1 MLFNIKDKCIYISIM
16 EYKVIETKYVEKF
29 RRVFQSF
36 GYVENVDFF
45 VFPKGDCIGVR
56 FYANK

>member
-1 MLFNIKDKCIYISIM
+1 M
-16 EYKVIETKYVEKF
+16 EYKVIETKYIEKF
-29 RRVFQSF
+29 KKVFESF

-45 VFPKGDCIGVR
+45 VFPKGEGIAVR

>member
-1 MLFNIKDKCIYISIM
+1 M

-29 RRVFQSF
+29 KKVFQSF
-36 GYVENVDFF
+36 GYIENVDFF
-45 VFPKGDCIGVR
+45 VFPKGNNSIAVR

>member
-1 MLFNIKDKCIYISIM
+1 M
-16 EYKVIETKYVEKF
+16 EYKVIETKYIEKF
-29 RRVFQSF
+29 KKVFESF
-36 GYVENVDFF
+36 GYIENVDFF